1 MKLVDDTVEG
11 SVKHVRTFVHQYL
24 SARPADAPSQIEQY
38 GRRYTDAMLRA
49 MATSKQGAAA
59 PRSYTYDQCAAA
71 CIGIR
76 SHGLAPQH
84 QFCNINF
91 ITRPCLTS
99 HAERLV
105 SSNLWQLRTASSL
118 VR

>member
-1 MKLVDDTVEG
+1 MKLVDDTVEV

-24 SARPADAPSQIEQY
+24 SARLDEARSQIEQY

-59 PRSYTYDQCAAA
+59 PSYTYDQCAAA

-76 SHGLAPQH
+76 SHGFALQH
-84 QFCNINF
+84 Q
-91 ITRPCLTS
+91 S
-99 HAERLV
+99 HH
-105 SSNLWQLRTASSL
+105 SSL
-118 VR
+118 PDFIR